1 MPGSPISY
9 IKDLGGKVHK
19 AGKAVAYR
27 IAAVQAFILLF
38 VIYVIVIGPIAILI
52 RLVKGDLLNRR
63 IDDKKSTFWIDREEG
78 VTGIE
83 SCKRQF

>member
-1 MPGSPISY
+1 MSGSSIKY
-9 IKDLGGKVHK
+9 IKDLGGKAQK

-38 VIYVIVIGPIAILI
+38 VIYIIVIGPISILI
-52 RLVKGDLLNRR
+52 RLVNGDLLNRR